1 MNISIDKDSKEPVY
15 EQIRRQVLDLVNDGL
30 LIAGQKIPSVRDL
43 SRQLGVSVK
52 TVYSAYESL
61 AAEKIIETRHGS
73 GTYITDN
80 PDIVTGNNLR
90 TREEM
95 GGNIDELPPMR
106 WEPYFLTSGFFGMPW
121 FEGNTEK
128 FIKMSLGSPDP
139 SLFPFDRIKQVA
151 TTMLWYP
158 KEFFFDIGHPQ
169 GFQPL
174 VEYLEKEMALEGVP
188 MAEGENDIILTGGFQ
203 RALSLVL
210 ERIIKPGQLVAIES
224 PTYSGIMNLLAAK
237 EIGYVAIPMDKHGMD
252 TDYLA
257 GVLNQG
263 EVRAIITIPTFHNP
277 TGITMSKARRE
288 HLLRLAARHRVPI
301 IEDDWG
307 RQLRYEGKS
316 SPPLKAMDTGG
327 YVIHIGTFSKCFLPG
342 LRIGWI
348 TSPAPLSVSLVR
360 AKAGSDSGDSFFN
373 QALLHEIIVKGHFS
387 RHLRKT
393 LREYKKRR
401 DIMCSTL
408 TAHLP
413 KGCSFLKPQGGFYVW
428 VELPANIKSLPL
440 LSLARQ
446 AGMEFL
452 PSSFCMPD
460 RNDGPALRL
469 SFSRT
474 SVEDIEEGVGIL
486 CKVIKD
492 CIDNPDLL
500 SSGAHSYE
508 DLYK

>member
-1 MNISIDKDSKEPVY
+1 MNLSIDKDSREPVY
-15 EQIRRQVLDLVNDGL
+15 EQIRRQVTDLVNDGL
-30 LIAGQKIPSVRDL
+30 LAAGQKIPSVRDL
-43 SRQLGVSVK
+43 ARQLGVSVK
-52 TVYSAYESL
+52 TVYSAYEAL

-73 GTYITDN
+73 GTYITEH
-80 PDIVTGNNLR
+80 PEVVSGQNLR

-95 GGNIDELPPMR
+95 GGNLEELPPMR
-106 WEPYFLTSGFFGMPW
+106 WEPYFLQSGFFVMPPYR
-121 FEGNTEK
+121 EK
-128 FIKMSLGSPDP
+128 NQKLIRMSLGSPDP
-139 SLFPFDRIKQVA
+139 ALFPFDKIKQVA

-174 VEYLEKEMALEGVP
+174 VEFLEKEMALEGVP

-203 RALSLVL
+203 RALTLVL
-210 ERIIKPGQLVAIES
+210 DRILKPGQMVAVES
-224 PTYSGIMNLLAAK
+224 PTYSGIMNLLMSK
-237 EIGYVAIPMDKHGMD
+237 EIGYVSIPMDKHGMD

-263 EVRAIITIPTFHNP
+263 EVRAIITIPTYHNP

-307 RQLRYEGKS
+307 RQLRYEGKA

-342 LRIGWI
+342 LRIGWV
-348 TSPAPLSVSLVR
+348 TCPAPLSVSIVR
-360 AKAGSDSGDSFFN
+360 AKAGSDSGDSFFS

-393 LREYKKRR
+393 IREYKKRR
-401 DIMCSTL
+401 DAMCAAL
-408 TAHLP
+408 AANLP
-413 KGCSFLKPQGGFYVW
+413 EGCSFQKPAGGFYVW
-428 VELPANIKSLPL
+428 VEMPAAIKSLPL
-440 LSLARQ
+440 LTLARN
-446 AGMEFL
+446 AGVEFL
-452 PSSFCMPD
+452 PSSYCMPD
-460 RNDGPALRL
+460 RKDGSALRL

-474 SVEDIEEGVGIL
+474 SVEEIEEGVGIL
-486 CKVIKD
+486 CRVIRD
-492 CIDNPDLL
+492 CIANPDLL
-500 SSGAHSYE
+500 SGGAHSYE